1 MIRVAQVIDRLHLSG
16 GAERLQYTFAEAFDP
31 RAVELTVITL
41 REGLPEA
48 VEALRDR
55 GVRVVKFPSLS
66 FADPKRARDLVRF
79 VRGERFD
86 LLHAHLVRATVLA
99 GLAGRLT
106 GTPVIATLHN
116 TVRRS
121 GVGPALRAAE
131 HWVLRNA
138 VDRVIGVGWE
148 TARAHRGTL
157 SARPIDVIPNAVGE
171 PVLLDARARAAVRAE
186 LGVPEGAPLLL
197 SVGRLV
203 PQKAPLELLHA
214 FAQLPDTTPAAE
226 LRFVGV
232 GRLEPALARE
242 IEHLGLG
249 ARVRRLGLRSDVPR
263 LLAASD
269 LYVSASHWEGLPVA
283 MLEAMAAGLAIVATR
298 VGDVPRVLDAS
309 SGVLVSPHDPI
320 GLTRAIAALLAD
332 PARRE
337 QIGAAARARVR
348 ADFSVAAWAA
358 RHLKLY
364 AEVARSGGLGVNDAT
379 EEETR
384 CAS

>member
-1 MIRVAQVIDRLHLSG
+1 MRVAQVIDRVHYSG
-16 GAERLQYTFAEAFDP
+16 GAEHLQYTFAEALDP
-31 RAVELTVITL
+31 RRVELNVITL
-41 REGLPEA
+41 RESAPEA
-48 VEALRDR
+48 MAALRDR
-55 GVRVVKFPSLS
+55 GVRVVAFPSRS
-66 FADPKRARDLVRF
+66 FADPKRARELVRF
-79 VRGERFD
+79 VRDERFD

-121 GVGPALRAAE
+121 GVGPTLRAAE

-138 VDRVIGVGWE
+138 VDRVIAVGWE

-157 SARPIDVIPNAVGE
+157 SGRAIEVIPNAVVE
-171 PVLLDARARAAVRAE
+171 PVQLDAAGRAAVRAE

-203 PQKAPLELLHA
+203 PQKAPIDLLHA
-214 FAQLPDTTPAAE
+214 FAQLPATDPAPE

-269 LYVSASHWEGLPVA
+269 LFVSASHWEGLPVA
-283 MLEAMAAGLAIVATR
+283 MLEAMSAGLATVATR
-298 VGDVPRVLDAS
+298 VGDVPRVLDPTM
-309 SGVLVSPHDPI
+309 GVLVPPHDPQA
-320 GLTRAIAALLAD
+320 LTRAISGLVAD

-337 QIGAAARARVR
+337 RLGAAARAHVR
-348 ADFSVAAWAA
+348 ADYSAVAWAE

-364 AEVARSGGLGVNDAT
+364 AEVVRGRGFDVDLGPS
-379 EEETR
+379 EETR